1 MRCCPWWECADS
13 HVHSEHQPI
22 PGCQPVNRRSIYEF
36 KWEVRAILGRSCFAQ
51 TCRYVQGFKMLG
63 GDMADL
69 GPESL
74 LGCELRHEGQG
85 QVGVEKDICLGVPVA
100 LSKVSIFLWNF
111 LQRFRHSSNPIMKNL
126 APESWNIPA
135 IPSRA
140 WGGSVRRSWQLT
152 TRSLL
157 FPWFFFLFSWL
168 LFFFSSPFFSW
179 LLSSLLLSW
188 ELFLFL
194 CPFSGLVFL
203 IFSSICNR
211 EFRPLH
217 FDYTYK
223 PMGFEGF
230 KCLPQ

>member
-1 MRCCPWWECADS
+1 MFIANISQFLAVNLSTGGAFMNSSGKCVLFLDAPALHK
-13 HVHSEHQPI
+13 HVDM
-22 PGCQPVNRRSIYEF
+22 C
-36 KWEVRAILGRSCFAQ
+36 RASKCWGETWPILGLKVSLVASSDMRGKVKLVS
-51 TCRYVQGFKMLG
+51 VQ
-63 GDMADL
+63 
-69 GPESL
+69 
-74 LGCELRHEGQG
+74 RW
-85 QVGVEKDICLGVPVA
+85 KDICLGVPVA

-157 FPWFFFLFSWL
+157 FPWFLFLFSWL